1 MRGERSAAVPNSRAD
16 CGPGDG
22 RTLNHDTEIL
32 YLTEESKNYAL
43 RALINT
49 TINTTIKI

>member
-1 MRGERSAAVPNSRAD
+1 MRGERSAAVPELEGRLR
-16 CGPGDG
+16 PGDG
-22 RTLNHDTEIL
+22 PDLIIDIEIL